1 MISHSESAL
10 EAFVRQARP
19 LYTMPAVAIEVLR
32 LTDDPRTD
40 AARLK
45 ACIERDPALTTKLL
59 RIVNSSLFGP
69 ARAVTDL
76 AQAVSLLGVKSL
88 KLLVLGFCL
97 PDRLFHDRSA
107 DVLLRYWR
115 RTLSRAVAAR
125 ELATAALTEHA
136 EEAFLCGLL
145 ADVGVLLLLNE
156 DHDHY
161 APLMRAFDE
170 RSELRTAE
178 RRAFGF
184 DHVEL
189 TLRLLEEWRLP
200 KSLIETIRAADTY
213 DSPHLLSPTARILR
227 TADLLM
233 SLVAEERA
241 EVWPQIEHV
250 VSHEYHLSA
259 VQLTELMQR
268 VEEQTMQLAEA
279 LHVPL
284 TPPSPR
290 DLTDEA
296 RRRMAPAAQAAVA
309 DWMAGGHRPLS
320 RGERPHGVGRAEV
333 LTAIAEPEPQALLD
347 AVRNAATTCRTC
359 RAPLTLCLIQ
369 LKLNPETDA
378 DPDPVW
384 ERLAVAA
391 LDVSCREID
400 WPDRR
405 NIALE
410 PTQRGVLLPRCDRGR
425 AGVVITE
432 LQRRFRSLLPAADS
446 AAMKLSLGWATVGLP
461 PRGFSPIELV
471 TAARRCLQAAH
482 AAAGDAAK
490 SIELY

>member
-1 MISHSESAL
+1 MISHGDTTL

-19 LYTMPAVAIEVLR
+19 LYTMPTVALEVLR
-32 LTDDPRTD
+32 LADDPRTD

-45 ACIERDPALTTKLL
+45 ACIERDPALTAKLL

-97 PDRLFHDRSA
+97 PERLFHDRAA
-107 DVLLRYWR
+107 DVLQRYWR

-125 ELATAALTEHA
+125 ELAIVAQLEHA

-145 ADVGVLLLLNE
+145 ADVGQLLLLHE
-156 DHDHY
+156 DFAHY
-161 APLMRAFDE
+161 VPLVRAFED
-170 RSELRTAE
+170 RHELRQAE

-200 KSLIETIRAADTY
+200 KPLIDTIRAADAY
-213 DSPHLLSPTARILR
+213 EASDLLSPTARVLR
-227 TADLLM
+227 TAGLLM
-233 SLVAEERA
+233 TLVAEERA
-241 EVWPQIEHV
+241 EVWPQVEHV
-250 VSHEYHLSA
+250 VTQEYRLSTEQLSA
-259 VQLTELMQR
+259 LTEQI
-268 VEEQTMQLAEA
+268 ETQTVQLAEA

-284 TPPSPR
+284 AAHAPR
-290 DLTDEA
+290 ELTDEA
-296 RRRMAPAAQAAVA
+296 RRRMSAAAEAAVA
-309 DWMAGGHRPLS
+309 DWQTGRHRPLLRS
-320 RGERPHGVGRAEV
+320 ERPAGIGRAAV
-333 LTAIAEPEPQALLD
+333 LAAIAEPEPPALLEEIRT
-347 AVRNAATTCRTC
+347 VSAACRTS
-359 RAPLTLCLIQ
+359 RSPLTFCLIQ
-369 LKLNPETDA
+369 LKLNPESEA

-391 LDVSCREID
+391 LDVACREVD
-400 WPDRR
+400 WAERR
-405 NIALE
+405 TMVLE
-410 PTQRGVLLPRCDRGR
+410 PTQRGLLLPRCDRRR
-425 AGVVITE
+425 AGLLITE
-432 LQRRFRSLLPAADS
+432 LQRRFRSLLPQADS
-446 AAMKLSLGWATVGLP
+446 TAMKLSLGWATVGLP
-461 PRGFSPIELV
+461 PRGFSPEELV

-482 AAAGDAAK
+482 ASAGDAAK